1 MARLRF
7 SVVGH
12 SHVKRIN
19 FLRTSNRAVNEELL
33 NTIAEDFLQLSF
45 LGASGL
51 KFKHIFSRS
60 QNISREKQL
69 FSIHFREILR
79 SRPHAS
85 LPMFGDND
93 VMSHSP
99 EELVGCL
106 LLLHIFKRNMA

>member
-33 NTIAEDFLQLSF
+33 NTIAEDSLQLSF

-51 KFKHIFSRS
+51 KFKHNSSRS
-60 QNISREKQL
+60 QNIFREKQW
-69 FSIHFREILR
+69 F
-79 SRPHAS
+79 
-85 LPMFGDND
+85 
-93 VMSHSP
+93 
-99 EELVGCL
+99 
-106 LLLHIFKRNMA
+106 